1 MAADEPPD
9 DLLLHDRADATH
21 AVNQPRHRHG
31 VLLAGDLHRG
41 RAAQQR
47 VRAIEHEPDEPEPHG
62 HRHRAAAEMNDRR
75 VTRNHPERHDGPD
88 GGPVAPE
95 PPVQRPAGQK
105 HTTEPSEI
113 EHLRVVARARN
124 VQPLHIQERR
134 QPRVQGVAQEL
145 DAEVA
150 CAHRQDNGI
159 GRQLRVL
166 LERDVVFLRGFHG
179 VPLG

>member
-1 MAADEPPD
+1 MVSDQPPD
-9 DLLLHDRADATH
+9 DLLLHDRADAAH
-21 AVNQPRHRHG
+21 AVNQTRHRHR
-31 VLLAGDLHRG
+31 VLLACDLHRG
-41 RAAQQR
+41 RATQQR
-47 VRAIEHEPDEPEPHG
+47 VRTIEHEPDEPEPHG
-62 HRHRAAAEMNDRR
+62 HRHRASAEMNDRR
-75 VTRNHPERHDGPD
+75 VTRNHPERHDGPYR
-88 GGPVAPE
+88 GPVAPE

-105 HTTEPSEI
+105 HPAEPGEVK
-113 EHLRVVARARN
+113 HLRVVARARD
-124 VQPLHIQERR
+124 VQPLHIQERG
-134 QPRVQGVAQEL
+134 QPGVEGVAEEL